1 MDTRS
6 NSSAPNSSDK
16 AGSSRNLPASGSAN
30 ALQNTGKAIGR
41 FLLRLAALLLALM
54 FLVLIASPMI
64 NNLSA
69 WKTGQEVARLPLPPD
84 TEIKE
89 RFSRAGKL
97 NGNGNGMQF
106 LGGILIRS
114 GLTLEELQDYY
125 ASVGDSYIVERQ
137 ETRELAMVEHDRAF
151 LETDV
156 SRGGYYVVYTWGNG
170 IFPFYGLDLRGH

>member
-1 MDTRS
+1 MLQ
-6 NSSAPNSSDK
+6 K
-16 AGSSRNLPASGSAN
+16 AGRALGS
-30 ALQNTGKAIGR
+30 
-41 FLLRLAALLLALM
+41 FLLRLTVLLLAL
-54 FLVLIASPMI
+54 FLLTLIASPMV

-84 TEIKE
+84 TELIE

-114 GLTLEELQDYY
+114 DLTLEELQDHYM
-125 ASVGDSYIVERQ
+125 SLGDSYTVERQ
-137 ETRELAMVEHDRAF
+137 EKQELAMVEHDRVF

-156 SRGGYYVVYTWGNG
+156 SGGGYYIVYTWGEG
-170 IFPFYGLDLRGH
+170 LFLFRGLDLRGH

>member
-1 MDTRS
+1 MKKSDTRT
-6 NSSAPNSSDK
+6 NSSAQSGNNRSLPAGGPANVLQK
-16 AGSSRNLPASGSAN
+16 AG
-30 ALQNTGKAIGR
+30 KATGR
-41 FLLRLAALLLALM
+41 FLLRLAALLLTL
-54 FLVLIASPMI
+54 LLLTLIASPMI

-69 WKTGQEVARLPLPPD
+69 WKTGQEVGRLPLPPD

-106 LGGILIRS
+106 LGGILVES
-114 GLTLEELQDYY
+114 SLTLEELQAYY
-125 ASVGDSYIVERQ
+125 ASYGDSYTVERQ

-156 SRGGYYVVYTWGNG
+156 SDGGFYVVYTWGKG
-170 IFPFYGLDLRGH
+170 ISPFCGLDLRGH